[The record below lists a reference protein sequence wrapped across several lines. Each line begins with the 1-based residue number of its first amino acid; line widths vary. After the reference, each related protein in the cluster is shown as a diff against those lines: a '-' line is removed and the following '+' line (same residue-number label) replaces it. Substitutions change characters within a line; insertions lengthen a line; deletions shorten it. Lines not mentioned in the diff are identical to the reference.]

1 MSATMKILTGAA
13 GLAAMVGLATPASAQ
28 YYPQPGYPQ
37 QGYPQPG
44 YPQPG
49 YPGYGYGSNNPV
61 GQIVGQILGYGRYPY
76 GNYGYNQYANQATVV
91 DQCARAVDAR
101 LNGYRGG
108 YYGYGNVPYGGGG
121 YGNAPYGG
129 GGYGNAPYGGG
140 YGNQYGYNQGYGGG
154 RVQGITRVERKS
166 YGLKV
171 YGVAS
176 SGYRGY
182 QGYGNNRYGTYGY
195 GAGAD
200 LSFNCEVR
208 YDGRIRDINIKRRT
222 AEWRGY

>member
-1 MSATMKILTGAA
+1 MSATMKILTGAT

-44 YPQPG
+44 YPQQG
-49 YPGYGYGSNNPV
+49 YPQQGYPQQGYPQPGYGYGNNNPV

-108 YYGYGNVPYGGGG
+108 YYGYGNVPYGGG
-121 YGNAPYGG
+121 YGNQR
-129 GGYGNAPYGGG
+129 
-140 YGNQYGYNQGYGGG
+140 YGNQYGYNQGPGGGG

-182 QGYGNNRYGTYGY
+182 QGYGQSNYGNYGY

-222 AEWRGY
+222 ANWRGY